1 MYERNQVDNL
11 VEPQVQDKTQSQA
24 ESQSSGDNKKLAN
37 ENAPEL

>member
-1 MYERNQVDNL
+1 MYERNQVDNP
-11 VEPQVQDKTQSQA
+11 VEPQVQDKTQSP